1 MIVCLSDNLSRTLQH
16 LELSVSECQ
25 VVVQMTVRNLE
36 TMRTDASYNLLWER
50 LQIDRSNFEVD
61 EAVFTMI

>member
-16 LELSVSECQ
+16 LELSASECQ
-25 VVVQMTVRNLE
+25 VVVQMTVRTFQ

-50 LQIDRSNFEVD
+50 LKIDRSNFEVD